1 MVTKHPTSQILVKS
15 QEADLLM
22 CIWCSRQWNTTFFPE
37 SFISTSSG
45 FASPSPHCW
54 KPNNTFE
61 FFDKQL
67 NWILMWKISLL
78 HFSICCCLSWTRSW
92 NLKNHNSKYVLVWLD
107 LRLKASTLV
116 IWKLVNSHI
125 VRSDSEHSGQKKS
138 KNITLTI
145 IMYTSG
151 CCKLESIY

>member
-1 MVTKHPTSQILVKS
+1 MVTKSPPSQILVKR

-22 CIWCSRQWNTTFFPE
+22 CIWCSKAMKHDFFPIVYFNIRLWMSLLSLSHHIVE
-37 SFISTSSG
+37 NQIT
-45 FASPSPHCW
+45 H
-54 KPNNTFE
+54 TFE
-61 FFDKQL
+61 FLDKQL

-92 NLKNHNSKYVLVWLD
+92 NLKNHNSKYVWLD

-125 VRSDSEHSGQKKS
+125 VRSDSEHRGLKKS
-138 KNITLTI
+138 KNIARI
-145 IMYTSG
+145 ILH
-151 CCKLESIY
+151 C